1 MLDKTHDAKEIYL
14 LNACDIPS
22 HYHYVTMQTNTEFR
36 MLDRT
41 HNARERYIHYMLA
54 IFLHTIIMC
63 WIKNMD
69 KNLRRSQANKVWTFR
84 AS

>member
-1 MLDKTHDAKEIYL
+1 MLAMFVTL
-14 LNACDIPS
+14 SLCD
-22 HYHYVTMQTNTEFR
+22 HADHTEFR

-54 IFLHTIIMC
+54 IFRHTIIMC
-63 WIKNMD
+63 WIKIMD

-84 AS
+84 VS